1 MTYREV
7 FAVDEFR
14 WLWLAHVLSV
24 AGDQLARVALTV
36 LVYDRTASAGLSA
49 LTYAVSYLPDL
60 IGGAVLAGVADR
72 YSRRTV
78 MVVTDVVRA
87 ALVCGMAIPGLHLGV
102 QVVLLVGVQLL
113 AAPFSASRQATLPT
127 ILDGDR
133 LVVGLGI
140 MSMTYQAGLVIGF
153 GVGASVVAGLGHQG
167 ALLVDAA
174 TFVVSALMIR
184 FGIAE
189 HRPSSVATSGGEK
202 ARPSLVAGWRLVL
215 THRRLRILLVIA
227 CLSGFY
233 VVPEGLAVPMAA
245 EIGAGSTGAGW
256 LLAANPVGTVL
267 GMVLLKRVSP
277 DRRLVLLG
285 PLVVLSSLTLVPTLW
300 QPHVLVLVALWVAS
314 GAASA
319 HDMVT
324 QATFVGEVS
333 DDQRAQAVGVAIASL
348 RAAQGGGI
356 VVSGLAAQAL
366 SPSTVIGIAAI
377 LGSVF
382 GVGAWAAWSRSTR
395 ATSEVAS

>member
-1 MTYREV
+1 M
-7 FAVDEFR
+7 
-14 WLWLAHVLSV
+14 
-24 AGDQLARVALTV
+24 
-36 LVYDRTASAGLSA
+36 
-49 LTYAVSYLPDL
+49 
-60 IGGAVLAGVADR
+60 
-72 YSRRTV
+72 
-78 MVVTDVVRA
+78 
-87 ALVCGMAIPGLHLGV
+87 
-102 QVVLLVGVQLL
+102 
-113 AAPFSASRQATLPT
+113 
-127 ILDGDR
+127 
-133 LVVGLGI
+133 
-140 MSMTYQAGLVIGF
+140 
-153 GVGASVVAGLGHQG
+153 
-167 ALLVDAA
+167 
-174 TFVVSALMIR
+174 
-184 FGIAE
+184 
-189 HRPSSVATSGGEK
+189 
-202 ARPSLVAGWRLVL
+202 L
-215 THRRLRILLVIA
+215 THQRLRILLVIA

-245 EIGAGSTGAGW
+245 EIGAGTTGAGW

-267 GMVLLKRVSP
+267 GMVLLKRVAP

-324 QATFVGEVS
+324 QATFVGEVP